1 MLYITYAPG
10 EAETAA
16 RLKADLTAAGYTINS
31 DLVREPGPALIA
43 LLSPEAAVSA
53 TVQGQIIAAL
63 DSGQH
68 IIPILVKDTNLPKL
82 IDHLAAVD
90 FRQGYDLATLRTQ
103 IDKVSA
109 PDAGLPLRVPTPAV
123 KARNRRIG
131 FVLTVLALAWFVIGL
146 ILVGGYGVQLP
157 REEYDAIDTQAAI
170 EINEIVGRNLPR
182 STEDAAN
189 FPATLRAAPTAQ
201 RPLLIATTTAMA
213 GAK

>member
-1 MLYITYAPG
+1 MLDITYAPG

-16 RLKADLTAAGYTINS
+16 RLKTDLTTAGYQVNGDSAGDSSRI
-31 DLVREPGPALIA
+31 LIA
-43 LLSPEAAVSA
+43 LLSPEGAANA
-53 TVQGQIIAAL
+53 TVQQRLIAAL
-63 DSGQH
+63 DGGRH
-68 IIPILVKDTNLPKL
+68 IIPVLVKDTTLPRL

-90 FRQGYDLATLRTQ
+90 FRQGYDLATLRAE

-109 PDAGLPLRVPTPAV
+109 PDAGRPLRVPTPAL
-123 KARNRRIG
+123 KARNQRIG
-131 FVLTVLALAWFVIGL
+131 MVLAVLVLAWFVIGL

-157 REEYDAIDTQAAI
+157 REEYDAVDTQAAI

-189 FPATLRAAPTAQ
+189 FPATLQAAPTAQ

-213 GAK
+213 GG